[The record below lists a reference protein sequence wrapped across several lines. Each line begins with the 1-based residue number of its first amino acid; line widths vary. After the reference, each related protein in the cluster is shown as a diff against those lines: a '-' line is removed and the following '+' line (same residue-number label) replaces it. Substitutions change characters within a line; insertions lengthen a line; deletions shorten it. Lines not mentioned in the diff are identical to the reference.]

1 MRGYWALPK
10 ETSNVLSNSGWL
22 HTGDIG
28 FMNEDGFVQIVDR
41 KKDMV
46 LVSGFNV
53 FPNEVEDVIASHP
66 GVIEV
71 GVIGKPDEHSGEVV
85 MAIVV
90 KKDNAITEQELRDY
104 CRESLT
110 SYKVPKSIVFTD
122 ELPKTNVGK
131 ILRRELRDKYITG
144 T

>member
-1 MRGYWALPK
+1 MRGYWARPK
-10 ETSNVLSNSGWL
+10 ESSNVLSNEGWL

-28 FMNEDGFVQIVDR
+28 FMDEDGFVQIVDR

-53 FPNEVEDVIASHP
+53 YPNEVEEVIAAHP
-66 GVIEV
+66 GVLEV
-71 GVIGKPDEHSGEVV
+71 GVIGKPDDHSGEVV
-85 MAIVV
+85 MAVVV
-90 KKDNAITEQELRDY
+90 KTDDSLDEDTLKDF

-110 SYKVPKSIVFTD
+110 SYKVPKYIVFTD

-131 ILRRELRDKYITG
+131 ILRRELRDKYVTNV
-144 T
+144 